1 MNCSQLLV
9 RKATTNW
16 EKSAASIQKLEA
28 HLNEL
33 RSEARPWGSSRA
45 TTSAPDRTFSQR
57 PISPARL
64 G

>member
-1 MNCSQLLV
+1 MNCSQLLE
-9 RKATTNW
+9 RRATTNW
-16 EKSAASIQKLEA
+16 EKPAASLQKLEA

-33 RSEARPWGSSRA
+33 RSESRPWGLLRPA
-45 TTSAPDRTFSQR
+45 TQSPDRNFSQA